1 MAKATILSD
10 ESLEKF
16 VSELNLSVENKNFLL
31 ERIPHLD
38 LEQRKFLFRLLFQIY
53 LLDLE
58 EKAVLSGIKR
68 EEEKK

>member
-31 ERIPHLD
+31 EKIPHLD

-58 EKAVLSGIKR
+58 EKAVLSRIKK
-68 EEEKK
+68 EEKKK

>member
-16 VSELNLSVENKNFLL
+16 VSELNISVENKNFLL

-58 EKAVLSGIKR
+58 EKAVLSSIRKGEKR
-68 EEEKK
+68 

>member
-31 ERIPHLD
+31 EKIPHLD

-58 EKAVLSGIKR
+58 EKAVLSKIKK
-68 EEEKK
+68 EEKK

>member
-16 VSELNLSVENKNFLL
+16 VSELNLSAENKSFLL

-38 LEQRKFLFRLLFQIY
+38 LEQRKFLFRLLFRIY

-58 EKAVLSGIKR
+58 EEAVLSKIKK
-68 EEEKK
+68 EEKK

>member
-16 VSELNLSVENKNFLL
+16 VSKLNLSAENKSFLL
-31 ERIPHLD
+31 EKIPHLD
-38 LEQRKFLFRLLFQIY
+38 LDQRKFLFRLLFRIH

-58 EKAVLSGIKR
+58 EEAVLARIKK
-68 EEEKK
+68 EEKK

>member
-31 ERIPHLD
+31 EKIPHLD

-58 EKAVLSGIKR
+58 EKAVLSRIKK
-68 EEEKK
+68 EEKK